1 MADNLDPETLRQ
13 LNESMREMR
22 ETVAGMVPAMVLMTA
37 AMTENMNATKGNSNT
52 TKNGKKLVD
61 DFLKSQQEATAATE
75 SRTKADEEYAKV
87 QANRKIAE
95 GQAIEGLKKFGNGL
109 LTAGGDMTKYGGA
122 VSSAGDAAM
131 SITKNF
137 GILGLAVGGL
147 IKLFTMGAE
156 MVLKQNAAMLKSAD
170 ILADFGAT
178 GALTT
183 TELLSMANAAGYS
196 SGEMEKF
203 AGITKGLGTD
213 IIGLSAT
220 VTGGVKAFADLAT
233 MDETLLA
240 NYRAMGVTQ
249 EQLTKNQADYI
260 KLQIKSGLTITDRD
274 KRDGTLKRTTLEYT
288 NYLMDLS
295 AMTGLTVDEAKK
307 AQEVARA
314 DLAVQTRLALLQ
326 DKEEKL
332 RSRGLAE
339 GNKEMIAQA
348 DSIKAERDRTTKL
361 VEFAGTFMKGEEL
374 AGVQSMI
381 ATGNF
386 NELSA
391 SFASG
396 APEILEFINAVK
408 KGDKGVYE
416 FDLMMAQATKRT
428 RENLGEAVI
437 QNKEIGKSFAYSL
450 DALKNEA
457 KFRGKNPEEII
468 KMREEERKAREKALI
483 EGTTDPAKKLRNE
496 QEKLERRIRLGA
508 DAIVGL
514 LNGPVTSAFE
524 KLLKVMS
531 GVMKGMAIYSDKLFG
546 TDLAKMFES
555 SEDIAEKQQKNALA
569 LGKTVTEIENTKA
582 AMSNPAKYKESLE
595 EQRKLADEEI
605 KTKMNLF
612 RDLKKQAGAE
622 KDDIAKKALLEKQA
636 DEASKAVGE
645 ARTKKLNLDIDAQNA
660 RNKTDDRI
668 KKEAQEKLL
677 NLEKKRIELT
687 TEENKLDEEQIRKQ
701 LEEGKITP
709 QEAAVKRRH
718 TAGAIQAEDQK
729 TKASNS
735 ASSAEAAGNQS
746 SAESK
751 RMGMKTG
758 SGSSDTSYLKKIAQ
772 VESSGQ
778 ADAKNKDS
786 SASGLFQFTAPT
798 WQETTKKMG
807 LNYSLEDRFDPKK
820 AEEVASYFTKQQRR
834 QLEKGTGRDASDA
847 DKYMAHFLGAGGA
860 TKFLN
865 AMAKNA
871 NAPASEGVD
880 AEQLKSNQTIFYTEN
895 GKGRMRSLQ
904 EVYDLMSNK
913 INKAGE
919 LIASGKVSDNIKN
932 IGESPKAA
940 TSTVASNTTTPMDN
954 LPQAADGGI
963 FSGPNTGYPVA
974 MHGNELVAPLDPNS
988 IIAKMLTSTP
998 EQVMQMA
1005 NQNNNTT
1012 NSSPENNGLTL
1023 EVFTMLAEKLDTM
1036 INMLST
1042 SNDTQE
1048 QLLKYSRV

>member
-13 LNESMREMR
+13 LNDSMRDMR

-37 AMTENMNATKGNSNT
+37 AMNENMNATKGNSNS
-52 TKNGKKLVD
+52 TKNSKKIVD
-61 DFLKSQQEATAATE
+61 DFIKSQQEATAATE
-75 SRTKADEEYAKV
+75 SRAKSDEEMAKV
-87 QANRKIAE
+87 QANYKMTAT
-95 GQAIEGLKKFGNGL
+95 QAVDSLKKLSNGL

-131 SITKNF
+131 SIGKNF

-220 VTGGVKAFADLAT
+220 VTGGVKAFAELAT

-249 EQLTKNQADYI
+249 EQLNKNQADYI
-260 KLQIKSGLTITDRD
+260 KLQIKSGMAISERD
-274 KRDGTLKRTTLEYT
+274 KQDGTLKRTTLEYT

-295 AMTGLTVDEAKK
+295 AITGLSVDEAKK

-348 DSIKAERDRTTKL
+348 DSIKGERERTAAL
-361 VEFAGTFMKGEEL
+361 VDFAGTFMKGEEL

-408 KGDKGVYE
+408 KGDKQVYD

-437 QNKEIGKSFAYSL
+437 QNKEVGKSFAYSL

-457 KFRGKNPEEII
+457 KFRGKSPEVIAE
-468 KMREEERKAREKALI
+468 MREEERKAREKALK
-483 EGTTDPAKKLRNE
+483 EGTTDPAKAARNAQE
-496 QEKLERRIRLGA
+496 QAERRARLGA

-514 LNGPVTSAFE
+514 LNGPVTGAFE
-524 KLLKVMS
+524 KLMKVMS

-555 SEDIAEKQQKNALA
+555 SDDIAEKQQKNALA
-569 LGKTVTEIENTKA
+569 LNQTVNEIEKAKA
-582 AMSNPAKYKESLE
+582 AISDPAKYKQSLE
-595 EQRKLADEEI
+595 DQRKLADEEV

-612 RDLKKQAGAE
+612 RDLKKQANEE
-622 KDDIAKKALLEKQA
+622 KDVAKKAILEKKVE
-636 DEASKAVGE
+636 EASKEVGE
-645 ARTKKLNLDIDAQNA
+645 ANRKKLQADIDAQNA
-660 RNKTDDRI
+660 RNRTDDRI

-677 NLEKKRIELT
+677 ALEKKKIELT
-687 TEENKLDEEQIRKQ
+687 TEENKLDEDHIRKQ
-701 LEEGKITP
+701 LEEGKITV
-709 QEAAVKRRH
+709 QQAAVMRRNSSR
-718 TAGAIQAEDQK
+718 AVQQQDQRDI
-729 TKASNS
+729 TSRS
-735 ASSAEAAGNQS
+735 ASSAESAGTQS

-751 RMGMKTG
+751 RLGMTSGSG
-758 SGSSDTSYLKKIAQ
+758 SGSSDASYLKKVAQ
-772 VESSGQ
+772 VESAGKANAK
-778 ADAKNKDS
+778 ADTS
-786 SASGLFQFTAPT
+786 SAAGLFQFTEGT
-798 WQETTKKMG
+798 WKQMTKQMG

-834 QLEKGTGRDASDA
+834 QLEKGTGKDASDA
-847 DKYMAHFLGAGGA
+847 DMYMAHFLGAGGA

-865 AMAKNA
+865 AMQKDP
-871 NAPASEGVD
+871 NAPASEGAD
-880 AEQLKSNQTIFYTEN
+880 DKALQANRSIFYNKEGQIRT
-895 GKGRMRSLQ
+895 LQ
-904 EVYDLMSNK
+904 EVYNLMSNK

-932 IGESPKAA
+932 IGESPQSA
-940 TSTVASNTTTPMDN
+940 TSNVASNTATPMDK
-954 LPQAADGGI
+954 LPQAAEGGI
-963 FSGPNTGYPVA
+963 FSGANTGYPVA

-998 EQVMQMA
+998 DQVMQMA
-1005 NQNNNTT
+1005 NQNSSTT
-1012 NSSPENNGLTL
+1012 NSTPENNGLTL

-1036 INMLST
+1036 ITMLST

>member
-1 MADNLDPETLRQ
+1 
-13 LNESMREMR
+13 
-22 ETVAGMVPAMVLMTA
+22 
-37 AMTENMNATKGNSNT
+37 
-52 TKNGKKLVD
+52 
-61 DFLKSQQEATAATE
+61 
-75 SRTKADEEYAKV
+75 
-87 QANRKIAE
+87 
-95 GQAIEGLKKFGNGL
+95 
-109 LTAGGDMTKYGGA
+109 MTKYGGA

-131 SITKNF
+131 SIGKNF

-220 VTGGVKAFADLAT
+220 VTGGVKAFAELAT

-249 EQLTKNQADYI
+249 EQLNKNQADYI
-260 KLQIKSGLTITDRD
+260 KLQIKSGMAISERD
-274 KRDGTLKRTTLEYT
+274 KQDGTLKRTTLEYT

-295 AMTGLTVDEAKK
+295 AITGLSVDEAKK

-348 DSIKAERDRTTKL
+348 DSIKGERERTAAL
-361 VEFAGTFMKGEEL
+361 VDFAGTFMKGEEL

-408 KGDKGVYE
+408 KGDKQVYD

-437 QNKEIGKSFAYSL
+437 QNKEVGKSFAYSL

-457 KFRGKNPEEII
+457 KFRGKSPEVIAE
-468 KMREEERKAREKALI
+468 MREEERKAREKALK
-483 EGTTDPAKKLRNE
+483 EGTTDPAKAARNAQE
-496 QEKLERRIRLGA
+496 QAERRARLGA

-514 LNGPVTSAFE
+514 LNGPVTGAFE
-524 KLLKVMS
+524 KLMKVMS

-555 SEDIAEKQQKNALA
+555 SDDIAEKQQKNALA
-569 LGKTVTEIENTKA
+569 LNQTVNEIEKAKA
-582 AMSNPAKYKESLE
+582 AISDPAKYKQSLE
-595 EQRKLADEEI
+595 DQRKLADEEV

-612 RDLKKQAGAE
+612 RDLKKQANEE
-622 KDDIAKKALLEKQA
+622 KDVAKKAILEKKVE
-636 DEASKAVGE
+636 EASKEVGE
-645 ARTKKLNLDIDAQNA
+645 ANRKKLQADIDAQNA
-660 RNKTDDRI
+660 RNRTDDRI

-677 NLEKKRIELT
+677 ALEKKKIELT
-687 TEENKLDEEQIRKQ
+687 TEENKLDEDHIRKQ
-701 LEEGKITP
+701 LEEGKITV
-709 QEAAVKRRH
+709 QQAAVMRRNSSR
-718 TAGAIQAEDQK
+718 AVQQQDQRDI
-729 TKASNS
+729 TSRS
-735 ASSAEAAGNQS
+735 ASSAESAGTQS
-746 SAESK
+746 SAES
-751 RMGMKTG
+751 RRLGMTSGSG
-758 SGSSDTSYLKKIAQ
+758 SGSSDTSYLKKVAQ
-772 VESSGQ
+772 VESAGKANAK
-778 ADAKNKDS
+778 ADTS
-786 SASGLFQFTAPT
+786 SAAGLFQFTEGT
-798 WQETTKKMG
+798 WKQMTKQMG

-834 QLEKGTGRDASDA
+834 QLEKGTGKDASDA
-847 DKYMAHFLGAGGA
+847 DMYMAHFLGAGGA

-865 AMAKNA
+865 AMQKDP
-871 NAPASEGVD
+871 NAPASEGAD
-880 AEQLKSNQTIFYTEN
+880 DKALQANRSIFYNKEGQIRT
-895 GKGRMRSLQ
+895 LQ
-904 EVYDLMSNK
+904 EVYNLMSNK

-932 IGESPKAA
+932 IGESPQSA
-940 TSTVASNTTTPMDN
+940 TSNVASNTATPMDK
-954 LPQAADGGI
+954 LPQAAEGGI

-998 EQVMQMA
+998 DQIMQMA
-1005 NQNNNTT
+1005 NQNTATT
-1012 NSSPENNGLTL
+1012 NSTPENNGLTL

-1036 INMLST
+1036 ITMLST

>member
-13 LNESMREMR
+13 LNDSMRDMR

-37 AMTENMNATKGNSNT
+37 AMNENMNATKGNSNS
-52 TKNGKKLVD
+52 TKNSKKIVD

-75 SRTKADEEYAKV
+75 SRAKSDEEMAKV

-95 GQAIEGLKKFGNGL
+95 GQAIEGLKKLGNGL

-220 VTGGVKAFADLAT
+220 VTGGVKAFAELAT

-249 EQLTKNQADYI
+249 EQLNKNQADYI
-260 KLQIKSGLTITDRD
+260 KLQIKSGMAISERD
-274 KRDGTLKRTTLEYT
+274 KQDGTLKRTTLEYT

-295 AMTGLTVDEAKK
+295 AITGLSVDEAKK

-348 DSIKAERDRTTKL
+348 DSIKGERERTAAL
-361 VEFAGTFMKGEEL
+361 VDFAGTFMKGEEL

-408 KGDKGVYE
+408 KGDKQVYD

-437 QNKEIGKSFAYSL
+437 QNKEVGKSFAYSL

-457 KFRGKNPEEII
+457 KFRGKSPEVIAE
-468 KMREEERKAREKALI
+468 MREEERKAREKALK
-483 EGTTDPAKKLRNE
+483 EGTTDPAKAARNAQE
-496 QEKLERRIRLGA
+496 QAERRARLGA

-514 LNGPVTSAFE
+514 LNGPVTGAFE
-524 KLLKVMS
+524 KLMKVMS

-555 SEDIAEKQQKNALA
+555 SDDIAEKQQKNALA
-569 LGKTVTEIENTKA
+569 LNQTVNEIEKAKA
-582 AMSNPAKYKESLE
+582 AISDPAKYKQSLE
-595 EQRKLADEEI
+595 DQRKLADEEV

-612 RDLKKQAGAE
+612 RDLKKQANEE
-622 KDDIAKKALLEKQA
+622 KDVAKKAILEKKVE
-636 DEASKAVGE
+636 EASKEVGE
-645 ARTKKLNLDIDAQNA
+645 ANRKKLQADIDAQNA
-660 RNKTDDRI
+660 RNRTDDRI

-677 NLEKKRIELT
+677 ALEKKKIELT
-687 TEENKLDEEQIRKQ
+687 TEENKLDEDHIRKQ
-701 LEEGKITP
+701 LEEGKITV
-709 QEAAVKRRH
+709 QQAAVMRRNSSR
-718 TAGAIQAEDQK
+718 AVQQQDQRDI
-729 TKASNS
+729 TSRS
-735 ASSAEAAGNQS
+735 ASSAESAGTQS

-751 RMGMKTG
+751 RLGMTSGSG
-758 SGSSDTSYLKKIAQ
+758 SGSSDASYLKKVAQ
-772 VESSGQ
+772 VESAGKANAK
-778 ADAKNKDS
+778 ADTS
-786 SASGLFQFTAPT
+786 SAAGLFQFTEGT
-798 WQETTKKMG
+798 WKQMTKQMG

-834 QLEKGTGRDASDA
+834 QLEKGTGKDASDA
-847 DKYMAHFLGAGGA
+847 DMYMAHFLGAGGA

-865 AMAKNA
+865 AMQKDP
-871 NAPASEGVD
+871 NAPASEGAD
-880 AEQLKSNQTIFYTEN
+880 DKALQANRSIFYNKEGQIRT
-895 GKGRMRSLQ
+895 LQ
-904 EVYDLMSNK
+904 EVYNLMSNK

-932 IGESPKAA
+932 IGESPQSA
-940 TSTVASNTTTPMDN
+940 TSNVASNTATPMDK
-954 LPQAADGGI
+954 LPQAAEGGI

-998 EQVMQMA
+998 DQIMQMA
-1005 NQNNNTT
+1005 NQNTATT
-1012 NSSPENNGLTL
+1012 NSTPENNGLTL

-1036 INMLST
+1036 ITMLST

>member
-37 AMTENMNATKGNSNT
+37 AMNENMNATRGNSNT
-52 TKNGKKLVD
+52 TKNGKKIVD
-61 DFLKSQQEATAATE
+61 DFIKSQQEATAATE
-75 SRTKADEEYAKV
+75 SRAKSDQEMAKV
-87 QANRKIAE
+87 QANYKMAAT
-95 GQAIEGLKKFGNGL
+95 QAVDSLKKLSNGL

-122 VSSAGDAAM
+122 VSSAGDAAL
-131 SITKNF
+131 SIGKNF
-137 GILGLAVGGL
+137 GILGMAVGGL

-183 TELLSMANAAGYS
+183 KELLTMANAAGYS

-220 VTGGVKAFADLAT
+220 VTGGVKAFAELAT

-249 EQLTKNQADYI
+249 EQLNKNQADYI

-295 AMTGLTVDEAKK
+295 AITGLTVDEAKK

-348 DSIKAERDRTTKL
+348 DSIKAERDRTAAL
-361 VEFAGTFMKGEEL
+361 VDMAGTMFKGEEL

-396 APEILEFINAVK
+396 APELLEFFDAVK
-408 KGDKGVYE
+408 KGKREPYE
-416 FDLMMAQATKRT
+416 LSLMMAQATKRT

-437 QNKEIGKSFAYSL
+437 QNKEVGKSFAYSL
-450 DALKNEA
+450 DALQNEA
-457 KFRGKNPEEII
+457 KFRGKNPEEIKAMI
-468 KMREEERKAREKALI
+468 EEERKVREKALK
-483 EGTTDPAKKLRNE
+483 EGTTDPAKAARNAQE
-496 QEKLERRIRLGA
+496 QAERRTRLGA
-508 DAIVGL
+508 DAIVSL
-514 LNGPVTSAFE
+514 LNGPVTTAFE
-524 KLLKVMS
+524 KLMKVM
-531 GVMKGMAIYSDKLFG
+531 GG
-546 TDLAKMFES
+546 LAKGIAHFAKWLGGPDFTGMFETT
-555 SEDIAEKQQKNALA
+555 EDVAEKQHQNALA
-569 LGKTVTEIENTKA
+569 LDKTLTEIEKA
-582 AMSNPAKYKESLE
+582 KLAAADPATYKQNLE
-595 EQRKLADEEI
+595 EQRKLADEEV

-612 RDLKKQAGAE
+612 RDLKKQASEE
-622 KDDIAKKALLEKQA
+622 KDITKKALLEKQA

-645 ARTKKLNLDIDAQNA
+645 ANRKKLQADIDAQNA
-660 RNKTDDRI
+660 RNKTNDRI
-668 KKEAQEKLL
+668 KQEADAKLL
-677 NLEKKRIELT
+677 SLEKKKIELT
-687 TEENKLDEEQIRKQ
+687 TEENKLDEEQIKKQ
-701 LEEGKITP
+701 LEQGKITV
-709 QEAAVKRRH
+709 QQAAEMRKQAGSAAPAVDSSGRR
-718 TAGAIQAEDQK
+718 TASSDARMVASQQAAGPIDQSFIKKLSESGITDTKSQANILAQIQAESGG
-729 TKASNS
+729 KAKS
-735 ASSAEAAGNQS
+735 
-746 SAESK
+746 ESLNYTPE
-751 RMGMKTG
+751 RL
-758 SGSSDTSYLKKIAQ
+758 LKMFPKKFKNI
-772 VESSGQ
+772 E
-778 ADAKNKDS
+778 DAK
-786 SASGLFQFTAPT
+786 
-798 WQETTKKMG
+798 
-807 LNYSLEDRFDPKK
+807 
-820 AEEVASYFTKQQRR
+820 
-834 QLEKGTGRDASDA
+834 
-847 DKYMAHFLGAGGA
+847 
-860 TKFLN
+860 
-865 AMAKNA
+865 
-871 NAPASEGVD
+871 
-880 AEQLKSNQTIFYTEN
+880 
-895 GKGRMRSLQ
+895 
-904 EVYDLMSNK
+904 
-913 INKAGE
+913 
-919 LIASGKVSDNIKN
+919 
-932 IGESPKAA
+932 
-940 TSTVASNTTTPMDN
+940 STVAGGEEAIGNRVYGGRMGNTADEGYKYRGRGLIQLTGKDN
-954 LPQAADGGI
+954 YAKFGKMLGIDLVGNPDLANDPDIAQQLAIAYFKEKQKAGVNLSDSRQVSKAVGHVDIGGEESGRRELLAQNILDKLPQAAEGGI
-963 FSGPNTGYPVA
+963 FSGSNTGYPVA

-998 EQVMQMA
+998 DQIMQMA
-1005 NQNNNTT
+1005 NQNTAST
-1012 NSSPENNGLTL
+1012 SSSPENNGLTL

-1036 INMLST
+1036 ITILST

>member
-13 LNESMREMR
+13 LNDSMRDMR

-37 AMTENMNATKGNSNT
+37 AMNENMNATKGNSNS
-52 TKNGKKLVD
+52 TKNSKKIVD

-75 SRTKADEEYAKV
+75 SRAKSDQEMAKV
-87 QANRKIAE
+87 QANRKLAE
-95 GQAIEGLKKFGNGL
+95 GQAIDGLKKFGNGL

-131 SITKNF
+131 SIGKNF

-220 VTGGVKAFADLAT
+220 VTGGVKAFAELAT

-240 NYRAMGVTQ
+240 NYRSMGVTQ
-249 EQLTKNQADYI
+249 EQLNKNQADYI
-260 KLQIKSGLTITDRD
+260 KLQIRSGLTITDRD

-295 AMTGLTVDEAKK
+295 AITGLTVDEAKK
-307 AQEVARA
+307 AQEVARN
-314 DLAVQTRLALLQ
+314 DLAVQTKLAMLQ
-326 DKEEKL
+326 DQEEKL
-332 RSRGLAE
+332 RSKGLH
-339 GNKEMIAQA
+339 AQA
-348 DSIKAERDRTTKL
+348 DDIKAERERTAEL
-361 VEFAGTFMKGEEL
+361 VDFAGTFLKGEEL
-374 AGVQSMI
+374 AGMQSMI

-391 SFASG
+391 GFASG
-396 APEILEFINAVK
+396 VPGILEFIDSVR
-408 KGDKGVYE
+408 KGTRDPYE
-416 FDLMMAQATKRT
+416 LGLVMSEATKRT
-428 RENLGEAVI
+428 RENLGATFL
-437 QNKEIGKSFAYSL
+437 QNKEAAKAFAFSMETQN
-450 DALKNEA
+450 NEA
-457 KFRGKNPEEII
+457 KYRGKNTEEIKKTI
-468 KMREEERKAREKALI
+468 EEERKLAEKKRK
-483 EGTTDPAKKLRNE
+483 EGTTDPAKAARNAQE
-496 QEKLERRIRLGA
+496 QAERRVRLGA

-524 KLLKVMS
+524 KLMKVMS

-555 SEDIAEKQQKNALA
+555 SDDIAEKQQKNALA
-569 LGKTVTEIENTKA
+569 LNQTVNEIEKAKA
-582 AMSNPAKYKESLE
+582 AISDPAKYKQSLE
-595 EQRKLADEEI
+595 DQRKLADEEV

-612 RDLKKQAGAE
+612 RDLKKQANEE
-622 KDDIAKKALLEKQA
+622 KDVAKKAILEKKVE
-636 DEASKAVGE
+636 EASKEVGE
-645 ARTKKLNLDIDAQNA
+645 ANRKKLQADIDAQNA
-660 RNKTDDRI
+660 RNRTDDRI

-677 NLEKKRIELT
+677 ALEKKKIELT
-687 TEENKLDEEQIRKQ
+687 TEENKLDEDHIRKQ
-701 LEEGKITP
+701 LEEGKITV
-709 QEAAVKRRH
+709 QQAAVMRRNSSR
-718 TAGAIQAEDQK
+718 AVQQQDQRDM
-729 TKASNS
+729 TSRS
-735 ASSAEAAGNQS
+735 ASSAESAGTQS
-746 SAESK
+746 SAES
-751 RMGMKTG
+751 RRLGMTSGSG
-758 SGSSDTSYLKKIAQ
+758 SGSSDTSYLKKVAQ
-772 VESSGQ
+772 VESAGKANAK
-778 ADAKNKDS
+778 ADTS
-786 SASGLFQFTAPT
+786 SAAGLFQFTEGT
-798 WQETTKKMG
+798 WKQMTKQMG

-834 QLEKGTGRDASDA
+834 QLEKGTGKDASDA
-847 DKYMAHFLGAGGA
+847 DMYMAHFLGAGGA

-865 AMAKNA
+865 AMQKDP
-871 NAPASEGVD
+871 NAPASEGAD
-880 AEQLKSNQTIFYTEN
+880 DKALQANRSIFYNKEGQIRT
-895 GKGRMRSLQ
+895 LQ
-904 EVYDLMSNK
+904 EVYNLMSNK

-932 IGESPKAA
+932 IGESPQSA
-940 TSTVASNTTTPMDN
+940 TSNVASNTATPMDK
-954 LPQAADGGI
+954 LPQAAEGGI
-963 FSGPNTGYPVA
+963 FSGANTGYPVA

-998 EQVMQMA
+998 DQVMQMA
-1005 NQNNNTT
+1005 NQNSSTT
-1012 NSSPENNGLTL
+1012 SSTPENNGLTL

-1036 INMLST
+1036 ITMLST

>member
-13 LNESMREMR
+13 LNDSMREMR

-75 SRTKADEEYAKV
+75 SRAKADEEYAKV

-95 GQAIEGLKKFGNGL
+95 GQAVDGLKKFGNGL

-213 IIGLSAT
+213 IIGLSST
-220 VTGGVKAFADLAT
+220 VTGGVKAFAELAT
-233 MDETLLA
+233 MDETVLA

-249 EQLTKNQADYI
+249 EQLNKNQADYI

-348 DSIKAERDRTTKL
+348 DSIKGERERTAAL
-361 VEFAGTFMKGEEL
+361 VDFAGTFMKGEEL

-408 KGDKGVYE
+408 KGDKQVYD

-437 QNKEIGKSFAYSL
+437 QNKEVGKSFAYSL
-450 DALKNEA
+450 DALQNEA
-457 KFRGKNPEEII
+457 KFRGKSPELIAE
-468 KMREEERKAREKALI
+468 MREEERKAREKALK
-483 EGTTDPAKKLRNE
+483 EGTTDPAKAARNAQE
-496 QEKLERRIRLGA
+496 QAERRTRLGA
-508 DAIVGL
+508 DAIVSL
-514 LNGPVTSAFE
+514 LNGPVTGAFE
-524 KLLKVMS
+524 KLMKVM
-531 GVMKGMAIYSDKLFG
+531 GG
-546 TDLAKMFES
+546 LAKGIAHFAKWLGGPDFTGMFETT
-555 SEDIAEKQQKNALA
+555 EDVAEKQHQNALA
-569 LGKTVTEIENTKA
+569 LDKTLTEIEKA
-582 AMSNPAKYKESLE
+582 KLAAADPAKYKQNLE
-595 EQRKLADEEI
+595 DQRKLADEEV

-612 RDLKKQAGAE
+612 RDLKKQANEE
-622 KDDIAKKALLEKQA
+622 KDISKKAILEQKVE
-636 DEASKAVGE
+636 EASKEVGE
-645 ARTKKLNLDIDAQNA
+645 ANRKKLQADIDAQNA
-660 RNKTDDRI
+660 RNRTNDRI
-668 KKEAQEKLL
+668 KQDADAKLL
-677 NLEKKRIELT
+677 SLEKKKIELT
-687 TEENKLDEEQIRKQ
+687 TEENKLDEEQIKKQ
-701 LEEGKITP
+701 LEQGKITV
-709 QEAAVKRRH
+709 QQAAEMRKQTSAAAPAVDSSGRR
-718 TAGAIQAEDQK
+718 
-729 TKASNS
+729 
-735 ASSAEAAGNQS
+735 
-746 SAESK
+746 
-751 RMGMKTG
+751 
-758 SGSSDTSYLKKIAQ
+758 SGSSDARVAASQQTAGPIDSNLVKKLSESGITDNKAQANILAQIQAESGGKAKSESLNYTPERLLKMFPKKFKDIEDAKSTVSKGEEAIGNRVYGGRMGNTADEGYKYRGRGLIQLTGKDNYAKFGKMLGIDLVGNPDLANDPDIAQ
-772 VESSGQ
+772 QLAIAYFKEKQKSGINLSDSRQVSKAVGHVDIGGEESG
-778 ADAKNKDS
+778 
-786 SASGLFQFTAPT
+786 
-798 WQETTKKMG
+798 
-807 LNYSLEDRFDPKK
+807 
-820 AEEVASYFTKQQRR
+820 RR
-834 QLEKGTGRDASDA
+834 ELLAQNIL
-847 DKYMAHFLGAGGA
+847 DKL
-860 TKFLN
+860 
-865 AMAKNA
+865 
-871 NAPASEGVD
+871 P
-880 AEQLKSNQTIFYTEN
+880 Q
-895 GKGRMRSLQ
+895 
-904 EVYDLMSNK
+904 
-913 INKAGE
+913 
-919 LIASGKVSDNIKN
+919 
-932 IGESPKAA
+932 AA
-940 TSTVASNTTTPMDN
+940 TSTVASNTTTPIDK
-954 LPQAADGGI
+954 LPQAAEGGI
-963 FSGPNTGYPVA
+963 FSGANTGYPVA

-998 EQVMQMA
+998 DQIMQMA
-1005 NQNNNTT
+1005 NQNASTT
-1012 NSSPENNGLTL
+1012 SSTPENNGLTL

-1036 INMLST
+1036 ITMLST

>member
-13 LNESMREMR
+13 LNDSMREMR

-37 AMTENMNATKGNSNT
+37 AMNENMNATKGNSNS
-52 TKNGKKLVD
+52 TKNSKKIVD

-75 SRTKADEEYAKV
+75 SRAKSDEEMAKV
-87 QANRKIAE
+87 QANYKMAAT
-95 GQAIEGLKKFGNGL
+95 QAVDSLKKLSNGL

-131 SITKNF
+131 SIGKNF

-220 VTGGVKAFADLAT
+220 VTGGVKAFAELAT

-249 EQLTKNQADYI
+249 EQLNKNQADYI

-295 AMTGLTVDEAKK
+295 AITGLTVDEAKK

-348 DSIKAERDRTTKL
+348 DAIKAERDRTGAL
-361 VEFAGTFMKGEEL
+361 VDFAGTFMKGEEL
-374 AGVQSMI
+374 AGFQSMI

-386 NELSA
+386 NELSG

-396 APEILEFINAVK
+396 APEILEFIDAVK
-408 KGDKGVYE
+408 KGKKEPYE
-416 FDLMMAQATKRT
+416 LGLMMAQATKRT

-437 QNKEIGKSFAYSL
+437 QNKEVGKSFAYSL
-450 DALKNEA
+450 EALQNEA
-457 KFRGKNPEEII
+457 KFRGKNPEEIKAI
-468 KMREEERKAREKALI
+468 IEEERKVREKALK
-483 EGTTDPAKKLRNE
+483 EGTTDPAKAARNAQE
-496 QEKLERRIRLGA
+496 QAERRTRLGA
-508 DAIVGL
+508 DAIVSL
-514 LNGPVTSAFE
+514 LNGPVTNAFE
-524 KLLKVMS
+524 KLMKVM
-531 GVMKGMAIYSDKLFG
+531 GG
-546 TDLAKMFES
+546 LAKGIAHFAKWLGGPDFTGMFETS
-555 SEDIAEKQQKNALA
+555 GDIAEKQQQNAIA
-569 LGKTVTEIENTKA
+569 LDKTLTEIEKA
-582 AMSNPAKYKESLE
+582 KLAMSDPAKYKQSLE
-595 EQRKLADEEI
+595 DQRKLADEEV

-612 RDLKKQAGAE
+612 RDLKKQASEE
-622 KDDIAKKALLEKQA
+622 KDVAKKAILEKKA
-636 DEASKAVGE
+636 EEASKEVGE
-645 ARTKKLNLDIDAQNA
+645 ANRKKTQADIDAQNA
-660 RNKTDDRI
+660 RNRTDDRI
-668 KKEAQEKLL
+668 KKDAQEKLL
-677 NLEKKRIELT
+677 NLEKKKIELT
-687 TEENKLDEEQIRKQ
+687 TEENKLDEDHIRKQ
-701 LEEGKITP
+701 LEEGKITV
-709 QEAAVKRRH
+709 QQAAVMRKNSSR
-718 TAGAIQAEDQK
+718 AVQQQDQRDI
-729 TKASNS
+729 TSRS
-735 ASSAEAAGNQS
+735 ASSAESAGTQS
-746 SAESK
+746 SAES
-751 RMGMKTG
+751 RRLGMTSGSG
-758 SGSSDTSYLKKIAQ
+758 SGSSDASYLKKVAQ
-772 VESSGQ
+772 VESGGQ
-778 ADAKNKDS
+778 ANAKAGTS
-786 SASGLFQFTAPT
+786 SAAGLFQFTEGT
-798 WQETTKKMG
+798 WKQMTKQMG

-834 QLEKGTGRDASDA
+834 QLEKGTGKDASDA
-847 DKYMAHFLGAGGA
+847 DMYMAHFLGAGGA

-865 AMAKNA
+865 AMQKDP
-871 NAPASEGVD
+871 NAPASEGAD
-880 AEQLKSNQTIFYTEN
+880 DKALQANRSIFYNKEGQIRT
-895 GKGRMRSLQ
+895 LQ
-904 EVYDLMSNK
+904 EVYNLMSNK

-932 IGESPKAA
+932 IGESPQSA
-940 TSTVASNTTTPMDN
+940 TSTVASNTTTPMDK
-954 LPQAADGGI
+954 LPQAAEGGI
-963 FSGPNTGYPVA
+963 FSGANTGYPVA

-998 EQVMQMA
+998 DQVMQMA
-1005 NQNNNTT
+1005 NQNSPTT
-1012 NSSPENNGLTL
+1012 SSTPENNGLTL

-1036 INMLST
+1036 ITMLST

>member
-1 MADNLDPETLRQ
+1 
-13 LNESMREMR
+13 
-22 ETVAGMVPAMVLMTA
+22 MVPAMVLMTA
-37 AMTENMNATKGNSNT
+37 AMNENMNATKGNSNS
-52 TKNGKKLVD
+52 TKNSKKIVD
-61 DFLKSQQEATAATE
+61 DFIKSQQEATAATE
-75 SRTKADEEYAKV
+75 SRAKSDAEMAKV

-95 GQAIEGLKKFGNGL
+95 GQAIEGLKKLGNGL

-220 VTGGVKAFADLAT
+220 VTGGVKAFAELAT

-249 EQLTKNQADYI
+249 EQLNKNQADYI
-260 KLQIKSGLTITDRD
+260 KLQIKSGMAISERD
-274 KRDGTLKRTTLEYT
+274 KQDGTLKRTTLEYT

-295 AMTGLTVDEAKK
+295 AITGLSVDEAKK

-348 DSIKAERDRTTKL
+348 DSIKGERERTAAL
-361 VEFAGTFMKGEEL
+361 VDFAGTFMKGEEL

-408 KGDKGVYE
+408 KGDKQVYD

-437 QNKEIGKSFAYSL
+437 QNKEVGKSFAYSL

-457 KFRGKNPEEII
+457 KFRGKSPEVIAE
-468 KMREEERKAREKALI
+468 MREEERKAREKALK
-483 EGTTDPAKKLRNE
+483 EGTTDPAKAARNAQE
-496 QEKLERRIRLGA
+496 QAERRARLGA

-514 LNGPVTSAFE
+514 LNGPVTGAFE
-524 KLLKVMS
+524 KLMKVMS

-555 SEDIAEKQQKNALA
+555 SDDIAEKQQKNALA
-569 LGKTVTEIENTKA
+569 LNQTVNEIEKAKA
-582 AMSNPAKYKESLE
+582 AISDPAKYKQSLE
-595 EQRKLADEEI
+595 DQRKLADEEV

-612 RDLKKQAGAE
+612 RDLKKQANEE
-622 KDDIAKKALLEKQA
+622 KDVAKKAILEKKVE
-636 DEASKAVGE
+636 EASKEVGE
-645 ARTKKLNLDIDAQNA
+645 ANRKKLQADIDAQNA
-660 RNKTDDRI
+660 RNRTDDRI

-677 NLEKKRIELT
+677 ALEKKKIELT
-687 TEENKLDEEQIRKQ
+687 TEENKLDEDHIRKQ
-701 LEEGKITP
+701 LEEGKITV
-709 QEAAVKRRH
+709 QQAAVMRRNSSR
-718 TAGAIQAEDQK
+718 AVQQQDQRDI
-729 TKASNS
+729 TSRS
-735 ASSAEAAGNQS
+735 ASSAESAGTQS
-746 SAESK
+746 SAES
-751 RMGMKTG
+751 RRLGMTSGSG
-758 SGSSDTSYLKKIAQ
+758 SGSSDTSYLKKVAQ
-772 VESSGQ
+772 VESAGKANAK
-778 ADAKNKDS
+778 ADTS
-786 SASGLFQFTAPT
+786 SAAGLFQFTEGT
-798 WQETTKKMG
+798 WKQMTKQMG

-834 QLEKGTGRDASDA
+834 QLEKGTGKDASDA
-847 DKYMAHFLGAGGA
+847 DMYMAHFLGAGGA

-865 AMAKNA
+865 AMQKDP
-871 NAPASEGVD
+871 NAPASEGAD
-880 AEQLKSNQTIFYTEN
+880 DKALQANRSIFYNKEGQIRT
-895 GKGRMRSLQ
+895 LQ
-904 EVYDLMSNK
+904 EVYNLMSNK

-932 IGESPKAA
+932 IGESPQSA
-940 TSTVASNTTTPMDN
+940 TSNVASNTATPMDK
-954 LPQAADGGI
+954 LPQAAEGGI

-998 EQVMQMA
+998 DQIMQMA
-1005 NQNNNTT
+1005 NQNTATT
-1012 NSSPENNGLTL
+1012 NSTPENNGLTL

-1036 INMLST
+1036 ITMLST

>member
-13 LNESMREMR
+13 LNDSMRDMR

-37 AMTENMNATKGNSNT
+37 AMNENMNATKGNSNS
-52 TKNGKKLVD
+52 TKNSKKIVD
-61 DFLKSQQEATAATE
+61 DFIKSQQEATAATE
-75 SRTKADEEYAKV
+75 SRAKSDAEMAKV
-87 QANRKIAE
+87 QANYKMAAT
-95 GQAIEGLKKFGNGL
+95 QAVDSLKKLSNGL

-131 SITKNF
+131 SIGKNF

-178 GALTT
+178 GAVTT

-220 VTGGVKAFADLAT
+220 VTGGVKAFAELAT

-249 EQLTKNQADYI
+249 EQLNKNQADYI
-260 KLQIKSGLTITDRD
+260 KLQIRSGLTITDRD

-348 DSIKAERDRTTKL
+348 DSIKGERERTEAL
-361 VEFAGTFMKGEEL
+361 VDFAGTFMKGEEL

-408 KGDKGVYE
+408 KGDKQVYD

-437 QNKEIGKSFAYSL
+437 QNKEVGKSFAYSL
-450 DALKNEA
+450 DALQNEA
-457 KFRGKNPEEII
+457 KFRGKSPELIAE
-468 KMREEERKAREKALI
+468 MREEERKARAKALK
-483 EGTTDPAKKLRNE
+483 EGTTDPAKAARNAQE
-496 QEKLERRIRLGA
+496 QAERRTRLGA
-508 DAIVGL
+508 DAIVSL
-514 LNGPVTSAFE
+514 LNGPVTGAFE
-524 KLLKVMS
+524 KLMKVMS

-555 SEDIAEKQQKNALA
+555 SEDIVEKQQKNALA
-569 LGKTVTEIENTKA
+569 LDKTVTEIEKAKA
-582 AMSNPAKYKESLE
+582 AISDPAKYKQSLE
-595 EQRKLADEEI
+595 DQRKLADEEV

-612 RDLKKQAGAE
+612 RDLKKQANEE
-622 KDDIAKKALLEKQA
+622 KDVAKKAILEKKVE
-636 DEASKAVGE
+636 EASKEVGE
-645 ARTKKLNLDIDAQNA
+645 ANRKKLQADIDAQNA
-660 RNKTDDRI
+660 RNRTDDRI

-677 NLEKKRIELT
+677 ALEKKKIELT
-687 TEENKLDEEQIRKQ
+687 TEENKLDEDHIRKQ
-701 LEEGKITP
+701 LEEGKITV
-709 QEAAVKRRH
+709 QQAAVMRRNSSR
-718 TAGAIQAEDQK
+718 AVQQQDQRDI
-729 TKASNS
+729 TSRS
-735 ASSAEAAGNQS
+735 ASSAESAGTQS
-746 SAESK
+746 SAES
-751 RMGMKTG
+751 RRLGMTSGSG
-758 SGSSDTSYLKKIAQ
+758 SGSSDTSYLKKVAQ
-772 VESSGQ
+772 VESAGKANAK
-778 ADAKNKDS
+778 ADTS
-786 SASGLFQFTAPT
+786 SAAGLFQFTEGT
-798 WQETTKKMG
+798 WKQMTKQMG

-834 QLEKGTGRDASDA
+834 QLEKGTGKDASDA
-847 DKYMAHFLGAGGA
+847 DMYMAHFLGAGGA

-865 AMAKNA
+865 AMQKDP
-871 NAPASEGVD
+871 NAPASEGAD
-880 AEQLKSNQTIFYTEN
+880 DKALQANRSIFYNKEGQIRT
-895 GKGRMRSLQ
+895 LQ
-904 EVYDLMSNK
+904 EVYNLMSNK

-932 IGESPKAA
+932 IGESPQSA
-940 TSTVASNTTTPMDN
+940 TSNVASNTATPMDK
-954 LPQAADGGI
+954 LPQAAEGGI
-963 FSGPNTGYPVA
+963 FSGANTGYPVA

-998 EQVMQMA
+998 DQVMQMA
-1005 NQNNNTT
+1005 NQNSSTT
-1012 NSSPENNGLTL
+1012 SSTPENNGLTL

-1036 INMLST
+1036 ITMLST